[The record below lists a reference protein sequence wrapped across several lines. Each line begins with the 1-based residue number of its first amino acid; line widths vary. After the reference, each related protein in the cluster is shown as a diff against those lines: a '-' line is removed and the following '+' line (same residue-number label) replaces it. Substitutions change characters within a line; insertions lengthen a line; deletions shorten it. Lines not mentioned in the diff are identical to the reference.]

1 MASNLQQRDAKVCWH
16 PFTQHQ
22 IDPLPLPIV
31 SAKDATLVL
40 EDGSTRIDAISSW
53 WSVLHGHCRP
63 ELAEVLFKQASTL
76 DHVLFA
82 GCTHQPAVELAE
94 LLIEVAPDSL
104 SRVFYSDNG
113 STAVEIG
120 LKAAY
125 QSWVRRGQAQRTTF
139 ISLEHSYHGDTF
151 GAMALG
157 DPVPFFSEFEHFLF
171 DVRRVDP
178 TAESLRTA
186 LEELG
191 DQACAFVVEPLVQ
204 GAAGMKMHS
213 IEFLRA
219 ARELCTEFSI
229 FFIADEVMTGF
240 GRTGSLFSC
249 QTAGIEPD
257 IMAIAKG
264 LSGGILP
271 LSATL
276 VSEEI
281 YQDFLDD
288 ERAKAFFHGHTF
300 TGNPLG
306 CAVALRSLQLCI
318 EEQTPQR
325 LQEIGNLVEC
335 ALASLSD
342 HPRIEM
348 RRCGGIVAIEIITDH
363 GGYLACA
370 GDILR
375 NACRE
380 LDDVLLR
387 PLGNVLYAMPPACTT
402 EEECQIIADA
412 MIKVVM
418 QAVQ

>member
-1 MASNLQQRDAKVCWH
+1 MSGDLQQRDAKVCWH

-22 IDPLPLPIV
+22 IDPLPMPVV
-31 SAKDATLVL
+31 SAHNATLVL

-53 WSVLHGHCRP
+53 WSILHGHCRP
-63 ELAEVLFKQASTL
+63 ELAEVLARQANTL

-94 LLIEVAPDSL
+94 LLIDVAPDSL

-125 QSWVRRGQAQRTTF
+125 QSWVRRGQPQRTTF
-139 ISLEHSYHGDTF
+139 IALEHSYHGDTF

-157 DPVPFFSEFEHFLF
+157 DPVPFFSEFEPFLF
-171 DVRRVDP
+171 GVERVAPNAD
-178 TAESLRTA
+178 SLRKC
-186 LEELG
+186 LEQLG
-191 DQACAFVVEPLVQ
+191 EQACAFIVEPLVQ
-204 GAAGMKMHS
+204 GAAGMQMHS
-213 IEFLRA
+213 IEFLQA
-219 ARELCTEFSI
+219 ARELCDEFGVY
-229 FFIADEVMTGF
+229 FIADEVMTGF
-240 GRTGSLFSC
+240 GRTGNLFSC

-257 IMAIAKG
+257 IMAVAKG

-276 VSEEI
+276 VSEAI
-281 YQDFLDD
+281 YQHFLDD
-288 ERAKAFFHGHTF
+288 DRAKAFFHGHTF

-306 CAVALRSLQLCI
+306 CAVALRSLQLCVS
-318 EEQTPQR
+318 EQTPKR
-325 LQEIGNLVEC
+325 LQEIGKMVEC

-342 HPRIEM
+342 HPRIEI
-348 RRCGGIVAIEIITDH
+348 RRCGGIVAIEIIATD
-363 GGYLACA
+363 GGYLAHA

-402 EEECQIIADA
+402 EDECQVIADA
-412 MIKVVM
+412 MIKVVR

>member
-1 MASNLQQRDAKVCWH
+1 MSSDLQQRDAKVCWH

-22 IDPLPLPIV
+22 IDPLPMPVV

-53 WSVLHGHCRP
+53 WSILHGHCRP
-63 ELAEVLFKQASTL
+63 ELAEVLSAQANSL

-94 LLIEVAPDSL
+94 LLIDVAPDSL

-125 QSWVRRGQAQRTTF
+125 QSWVRRGQTQRTTF
-139 ISLEHSYHGDTF
+139 IALEHSYHGDTF

-157 DPVPFFSEFEHFLF
+157 DPVPFFSEFEAFLF
-171 DVRRVDP
+171 DVKRVTP
-178 TAESLRTA
+178 TADSLRVT
-186 LEELG
+186 LEQLG
-191 DQACAFVVEPLVQ
+191 DKACAFIVEPLVQ
-204 GAAGMKMHS
+204 GAAGMQMHS
-213 IEFLRA
+213 AEFLQA
-219 ARELCTEFSI
+219 ARKLCDEFGI
-229 FFIADEVMTGF
+229 YFIADEVMTGF
-240 GRTGSLFSC
+240 GRTGNLFSC

-257 IMAIAKG
+257 IMAVAKG

-276 VSEEI
+276 VSEDI
-281 YQDFLDD
+281 YQHFLDD
-288 ERAKAFFHGHTF
+288 DRAKAFFHGHTF

-306 CAVALRSLQLCI
+306 CAVSLRSLQLCVS
-318 EEQTPQR
+318 EQTPQR
-325 LQEIGNLVEC
+325 LQEIGNLIEC

-342 HPRIEM
+342 HPRIEI
-348 RRCGGIVAIEIITDH
+348 RRCGGIVAIEIITTD

-370 GDILR
+370 GDTLR

-402 EEECQIIADA
+402 EDECQIIADA
-412 MIKVVM
+412 MIEVITQVV
-418 QAVQ
+418 Q